1 MPLIYAHLTSLDPW
15 TQLTLRRNKKTP
27 ATKWKVKIT
36 WFVIWLFTLW
46 LFLSNSVTAAV
57 FRRCTA
63 RWSRFWGS
71 PSYFLLQHMSLP
83 YKGKRHILYSNPF
96 SCIYTMNS
104 NRCKQSTLSYESR
117 NVTMTPLPVSVGK
130 RQIHTFAHRKQVLGK
145 CWISLSLSTQVFS
158 INW

>member
-1 MPLIYAHLTSLDPW
+1 M
-15 TQLTLRRNKKTP
+15 
-27 ATKWKVKIT
+27 
-36 WFVIWLFTLW
+36 W

-83 YKGKRHILYSNPF
+83 YKGKQYL
-96 SCIYTMNS
+96 
-104 NRCKQSTLSYESR
+104 QSHFLAFIRWTAIVANKAPYPMSRVTLLWP
-117 NVTMTPLPVSVGK
+117 PLPVSVGK

-145 CWISLSLSTQVFS
+145 CWIPLSLSTQVFS
-158 INW
+158 FNKLITLQLYPRLLNSKCLLSARAVIVHLGGKSRRVTDPEGA